1 MNAYD
6 IIFMVVLLISI
17 LAGIGLG
24 VHVGFRLAQDR
35 YEGKSASKYRAG
47 KKLSESK
54 RDVRGA
60 ETESRKSKHKS
71 GDGAGLSKRMKR
83 QDELSFA
90 EFECQFTGE
99 DPAKKLERVRGEQDA
114 AYNCL
119 EKKAEQG

>member
-1 MNAYD
+1 MRASPPVNIERERSCPRAS
-6 IIFMVVLLISI
+6 VTSAAQRLSPGSRSISQ
-17 LAGIGLG
+17 ATG
-24 VHVGFRLAQDR
+24 
-35 YEGKSASKYRAG
+35 
-47 KKLSESK
+47 
-54 RDVRGA
+54 
-60 ETESRKSKHKS
+60 
-71 GDGAGLSKRMKR
+71 MKR